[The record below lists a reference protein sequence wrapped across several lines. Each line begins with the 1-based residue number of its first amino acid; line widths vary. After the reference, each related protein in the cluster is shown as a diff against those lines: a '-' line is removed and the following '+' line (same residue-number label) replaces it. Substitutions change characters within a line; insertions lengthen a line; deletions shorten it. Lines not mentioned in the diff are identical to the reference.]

1 MYVLWNLDYKSIDRN
16 ADSRI
21 LAGGVS
27 HEIKCS
33 IRDAI
38 MQYLN

>member
-1 MYVLWNLDYKSIDRN
+1 MYCGNLDYKSIDRN
-16 ADSRI
+16 ADQRI
-21 LAGGVS
+21 LACEVS